1 MWDVLDYPD
10 YSTQITILR
19 NNHLLVLYCI
29 TEKISDL
36 YMKEENSEFL
46 KKFKLRTFLCFI
58 FHILSIL
65 PQSYK

>member
-46 KKFKLRTFLCFI
+46 KKF
-58 FHILSIL
+58 
-65 PQSYK
+65 